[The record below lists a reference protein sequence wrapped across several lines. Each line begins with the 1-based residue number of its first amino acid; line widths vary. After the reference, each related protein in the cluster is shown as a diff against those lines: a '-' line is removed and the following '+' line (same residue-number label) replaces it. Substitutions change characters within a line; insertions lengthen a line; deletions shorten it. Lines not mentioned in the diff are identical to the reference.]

1 MPELSEGWKVS
12 RVFLSVELKMGD
24 PEAKANSAS
33 VHRCPIK
40 YQNNLWGV
48 IHRNDYNRL
57 VYLTDRWTDS
67 IWYHFSLPKWAE
79 FVDRVFRSCLQTLIY
94 SSVLGKKVLLDNG
107 LKIDLKSLDGSTS
120 FYWAVVNRSNAC
132 VPNLQLKDLG
142 VEPRMKRIAQH
153 LLQKLLKSNHFEAT
167 LVDGL
172 PILHILL
179 SIGHRYERPDQ
190 SVDLF
195 ELYLSRHPDQ
205 ANLTCPWTKRSTL
218 ELLDSK
224 RQKLNKSVSYM
235 EDQVENCIVRTGGYY
250 PTEERILP
258 RTHIPGHE
266 EIGWEKRQM
275 GIIQLRETLD
285 LWRSDESAFR
295 KKLAASVMTFAG
307 DNDTSVQGK
316 VINGVMKWLRS
327 SLEGKNSA
335 ANYKLEMSGS
345 VGENTKICPMDELD
359 CVLQVWLDVEVVEK
373 IPRME
378 DLVKIRKELSR
389 PLGKQPAKH
398 LVKLVLRKAYPHLGE
413 VGDELTPQRFGKVAD
428 CFISHLLKD
437 TQLPPWLRCPEGK
450 SIVMMAPDLVER
462 TKAGLMLNL
471 EYLDDEGGEWKEL
484 SVDLVT
490 VLVLT
495 KEQREKYLKV
505 IILIFHLFLQF
516 LCPAHP

>member
-1 MPELSEGWKVS
+1 
-12 RVFLSVELKMGD
+12 
-24 PEAKANSAS
+24 
-33 VHRCPIK
+33 
-40 YQNNLWGV
+40 
-48 IHRNDYNRL
+48 
-57 VYLTDRWTDS
+57 
-67 IWYHFSLPKWAE
+67 
-79 FVDRVFRSCLQTLIY
+79 
-94 SSVLGKKVLLDNG
+94 
-107 LKIDLKSLDGSTS
+107 
-120 FYWAVVNRSNAC
+120 
-132 VPNLQLKDLG
+132 
-142 VEPRMKRIAQH
+142 
-153 LLQKLLKSNHFEAT
+153 
-167 LVDGL
+167 
-172 PILHILL
+172 
-179 SIGHRYERPDQ
+179 
-190 SVDLF
+190 
-195 ELYLSRHPDQ
+195 
-205 ANLTCPWTKRSTL
+205 
-218 ELLDSK
+218 
-224 RQKLNKSVSYM
+224 
-235 EDQVENCIVRTGGYY
+235 
-250 PTEERILP
+250 
-258 RTHIPGHE
+258 
-266 EIGWEKRQM
+266 M

-413 VGDELTPQRFGKVAD
+413 VGEELTPQRFGKVAD